1 MNKKRVFKKLKNG
14 KDTIFYHKVNAQTV
28 YTVRLSYNN
37 DLFTLHT
44 YYLDG
49 NDVFDESNYKD
60 EKLVTYS
67 DFNILIKTLEESFP
81 GIEIRI

>member
-1 MNKKRVFKKLKNG
+1 MNKKRIFKKLKNG
-14 KDTIFYHKVNAQTV
+14 KDIDFYHKVNDHKV
-28 YTVRLSYNN
+28 YTVRLSYNK

-49 NDVFDESNYKD
+49 DDVFDESNYKD

-67 DFNILIKTLEESFP
+67 DFDILIKTLQESFP